1 VKNILVF
8 IADKLYKPWVKH
20 YVSRPTRYRYG
31 GTQIVVLPG
40 VFHPR
45 FFFSTKLLLKLLK
58 TENLQDKFLL
68 ELGAGSG
75 LISVIAAKGGAV
87 VTATDISSLAI
98 ENVIQNQQLNRLQF
112 KVIQSDLFEK
122 IPACTFDVIVI
133 NPPYY
138 KKNPVSE
145 PDHAWYCG
153 ENGEYFVKLFSSLGN
168 FMHPSTNVLMVL
180 SDVCDIAQIK
190 TIALQNS
197 FELEL
202 LSTHRLILE
211 ENYIFRIKTG
221 KYLSPPNHL

>member
-1 VKNILVF
+1 MKNILVF
-8 IADKLYKPWVKH
+8 IADKLYKPLVKY
-20 YVSRPTRYRYG
+20 YVSHPTHYRYG
-31 GTQIVVLPG
+31 GTPIIVLPG

-58 TENLQDKFLL
+58 KENLQNKNFL

-75 LISVIAAKGGAV
+75 LISVMAAKSGAV

-98 ENVIQNQQLNRLQF
+98 ENVIQNQLLNRLQF
-112 KVIQSDLFEK
+112 KVIQSDLFDK

-145 PDHAWYCG
+145 PEHAWYCG

-168 FMHPSTNVLMVL
+168 FMHPSTNTLMVL

-190 TIALQNS
+190 AIALQNR
-197 FELEL
+197 FELVL
-202 LSTHRLILE
+202 LSTHQLILE
-211 ENYIFRIKTG
+211 KNYIFRIRI
-221 KYLSPPNHL
+221 LAL